1 MYALSLLFH
10 LIYNIIHF
18 YVVVWAEKFGEICKN
33 VSPDVI
39 SHCKTCL
46 KIHSEFNR
54 GLGLYFLV
62 IFSFCQII
70 MIVNLFSVISFGI
83 MEDFFVDSWERPF
96 MSLSFLFYALNFTGV
111 ILSITLT
118 SEKSFNELKRLSV
131 TLREFKGRLDW
142 HKNEK
147 KIAIIFIYSTLS
159 RADHRGGH
167 WGYQGSCSA
176 VREGILHGDKNK
188 PDRHDGH
195 QLDLLDN
202 TPAVQSGLNIYI
214 MIFYHCPKTWY
225 LI

>member
-131 TLREFKGRLDW
+131 SLREFKGRLDW

-147 KIAIIFIYSTLS
+147 NCHHLYLQHIIPS
-159 RADHRGGH
+159 RPSRRSLRISRKLLRC
-167 WGYQGSCSA
+167 QGRDSSWWQEQTWPAWWASA
-176 VREGILHGDKNK
+176 WL
-188 PDRHDGH
+188 
-195 QLDLLDN
+195 
-202 TPAVQSGLNIYI
+202 
-214 MIFYHCPKTWY
+214 TW
-225 LI
+225 

>member
-10 LIYNIIHF
+10 LTYNIIHL

-46 KIHSEFNR
+46 KIHSEFNK

-118 SEKSFNELKRLSV
+118 SEKSFYELKKLLI
-131 TLREFKGRLDW
+131 TLREFKGILDW
-142 HKNEK
+142 HINEK
-147 KIAIIFIYSTLS
+147 LPPSLFIAHYPEQTIAEVTEDIKEAAPLS
-159 RADHRGGH
+159 GKGFFMVTRTNLTGML
-167 WGYQGSCSA
+167 
-176 VREGILHGDKNK
+176 GISL
-188 PDRHDGH
+188 
-195 QLDLLDN
+195 
-202 TPAVQSGLNIYI
+202 T
-214 MIFYHCPKTWY
+214 Y
-225 LI
+225 LIILLQFRVA

>member
-46 KIHSEFNR
+46 KRHSEFNK

-83 MEDFFVDSWERPF
+83 MEDIFVDSWERPF

-142 HKNEK
+142 HENEK
-147 KIAIIFIYSTLS
+147 KLPSSLFTAHYPEQTITEVTEDIKEAAPLS
-159 RADHRGGH
+159 GKGFFMVTRTNLTGMM
-167 WGYQGSCSA
+167 
-176 VREGILHGDKNK
+176 GISL
-188 PDRHDGH
+188 
-195 QLDLLDN
+195 
-202 TPAVQSGLNIYI
+202 T
-214 MIFYHCPKTWY
+214 Y
-225 LI
+225 LIILLQFRVA

>member
-142 HKNEK
+142 YTNLKNCHHLY
-147 KIAIIFIYSTLS
+147 ILQHIIPSRLS
-159 RADHRGGH
+159 RRSLRISRKLLRC
-167 WGYQGSCSA
+167 QGRDSS
-176 VREGILHGDKNK
+176 
-188 PDRHDGH
+188 
-195 QLDLLDN
+195 
-202 TPAVQSGLNIYI
+202 
-214 MIFYHCPKTWY
+214 W
-225 LI
+225 